1 MKALENS
8 VDIIKYSQKL
18 NNLDDDNLFL
28 IASSLNAEAYEK
40 KVYTIN
46 SIINRIKLLS
56 SNEFIEFD
64 KQINEILKKKN
75 EEKLLQKEKVE
86 FKILLSDRIFFIFAP
101 NINIDK
107 TKIFYYFAINAYVT
121 FNFIF
126 SIIILYSTVEGNINL
141 SFMVKNFFYFFC
153 SLFLFISM
161 TNEISSFAKIS
172 LLGFE
177 IFLLIGLFDINF
189 KLMSDIIIFSLFFL
203 NIYTSYI
210 QLIVTKKKELKI
222 I

>member
-46 SIINRIKLLS
+46 SIINRIKVLS

-64 KQINEILKKKN
+64 KQINEMLKKKN
-75 EEKLLQKEKVE
+75 EEKLLPKEKVE
-86 FKILLSDRIFFIFAP
+86 FKILISDRIFFIFAP

-107 TKIFYYFAINAYVT
+107 TKIFYFLPINAYVT
-121 FNFIF
+121 FYFMF
-126 SIIILYSTVEGNINL
+126 SIILLYSTIEEKINL
-141 SFMVKNFFYFFC
+141 SFMVMNFFNFFC

-177 IFLLIGLFDINF
+177 IDFLIGLFIDIF
-189 KLMSDIIIFSLFFL
+189 KQKGIDIIIEICLYLL
-203 NIYTSYI
+203 NIYTSYF
-210 QLIVTKKKELKI
+210 QLGKRDKFQFS
-222 I
+222 

>member
-28 IASSLNAEAYEK
+28 IASSLNAEAYDK

-46 SIINRIKLLS
+46 SIINRIKVLS

-64 KQINEILKKKN
+64 KQINGILKKKN

-86 FKILLSDRIFFIFAP
+86 FKILISDRIFFIFAP

-107 TKIFYYFAINAYVT
+107 TKIFYYSAINAYVT
-121 FNFIF
+121 FYFIV
-126 SIIILYSTVEGNINL
+126 SIILLYFTIEEKINL
-141 SFMVKNFFYFFC
+141 SFMVMSFLIFFVVFFY
-153 SLFLFISM
+153 LF
-161 TNEISSFAKIS
+161 
-172 LLGFE
+172 
-177 IFLLIGLFDINF
+177 
-189 KLMSDIIIFSLFFL
+189 
-203 NIYTSYI
+203 
-210 QLIVTKKKELKI
+210 Q
-222 I
+222 